1 MNVHHTNIS
10 VNRDCSRSGIGW
22 LVSRAHNVPMAK
34 TYRKTFLR
42 HWRKHSGKT
51 LEQVADHLHMT
62 HGQLS
67 KIERGQQPYNQALL
81 EALADLYMC
90 EPADLLIRDPLD
102 PQGIRSVW
110 EHAKPGDKQK
120 IVAVAKTIIGEEP
133 NGKAA

>member
-1 MNVHHTNIS
+1 
-10 VNRDCSRSGIGW
+10 
-22 LVSRAHNVPMAK
+22 MAK
-34 TYRKTFLR
+34 TYGKTFLR

-81 EALADLYMC
+81 EALSDLYMC
-90 EPADLLIRDPLD
+90 QPADLLIRDPSD
-102 PQGIRSVW
+102 PHGIWSIW
-110 EHAKPGDKQK
+110 DHALPGDRLK
-120 IVAVAKTIIGEEP
+120 IVAVAKTIVGDEA